1 MDAQTVGEEA
11 TQASGCGRG
20 DACRKAAAARRRE
33 GVESDLGNR
42 ERERGSRQGAG
53 EAAHRTNSSLSSQ
66 QMATGTRA
74 KTTAEWRKPPGPHII
89 MSAWVRCMSWYANFE
104 FRVRNSHCTRRR
116 SSPCRPACR
125 ASASWPPCDTAASQ
139 RQGQQQQSRA
149 FRRACGGFACCCPA
163 SCAAPLPVPAH
174 LLPSPHSSPLLP
186 SPSPSGQAL
195 PVLVLSQVDEDEA
208 ATSQTEH
215 EAGSQAFHDV
225 LYVDPTLRGRNPTG
239 GF

>member
-89 MSAWVRCMSWYANFE
+89 MPAWVRCMSWHFDLE
-104 FRVRNSHCTRRR
+104 CRVVYLIQSVLPLESHTEGRPRCPIALVQHQHRLARV
-116 SSPCRPACR
+116 CRLAHPLRTQAR
-125 ASASWPPCDTAASQ
+125 
-139 RQGQQQQSRA
+139 
-149 FRRACGGFACCCPA
+149 F
-163 SCAAPLPVPAH
+163 APLHVRRPVPGLSLYCFVVRH
-174 LLPSPHSSPLLP
+174 DGLRQSVDVH
-186 SPSPSGQAL
+186 Q
-195 PVLVLSQVDEDEA
+195 PVSVC
-208 ATSQTEH
+208 
-215 EAGSQAFHDV
+215 
-225 LYVDPTLRGRNPTG
+225 
-239 GF
+239 